1 MHISQNHLSLVFA
14 SLDKNSS
21 RALSNILSNSSTQQQ
36 KNKKYD
42 NMKKLG
48 TFQYL
53 KRLKSIDEMNKVNY
67 MPITNTN
74 KKFFKD
80 IERQGN
86 GKWEGMILTKQPPKF
101 IPGKKINPFRSC
113 YFHQSKSVDDLFHNN

>member
-21 RALSNILSNSSTQQQ
+21 RALSNIVSNSSIQQ

-42 NMKKLG
+42 HLKKIG

-67 MPITNTN
+67 MPIADTN
-74 KKFFKD
+74 KKFYNNN
-80 IERQGN
+80 ERQGN
-86 GKWEGMILTKQPPKF
+86 GKWEGMVPTQQPQKF